1 MEALNALKKYIRR
14 LTQDDS
20 FVHKEWFVTYHLEI
34 AERLATELCDLHKEA
49 DRNLVTALV
58 WFHDYGKIIDF
69 PHEHQATQDKGLSKL
84 LELGFEHAF
93 AREVIQGIKLID
105 EKTDLPNSSIEVRIA
120 SSADGASHLIGPFYL
135 LYWREHPDMSIGDL
149 ILENRRKLEIDWDK
163 KIVLPEVKKAFKDRY
178 HFLREQFGE
187 FGDKPL

>member
-14 LTQDDS
+14 LAQDDS

-34 AERLATELCDLHKEA
+34 AEKLAMELCDLHKEA

-93 AREVIQGIKLID
+93 AEEVIQGIKLID

-135 LYWREHPDMSIGDL
+135 LYWREHPDTSISDL
-149 ILENRRKLEIDWDK
+149 VLENRRKLEIDWNK
-163 KIVLPEVKKAFKDRY
+163 KIVLPEVRRAFKDRY
-178 HFLREQFGE
+178 HFLKEQFGE
-187 FGDKPL
+187 FTDKLL